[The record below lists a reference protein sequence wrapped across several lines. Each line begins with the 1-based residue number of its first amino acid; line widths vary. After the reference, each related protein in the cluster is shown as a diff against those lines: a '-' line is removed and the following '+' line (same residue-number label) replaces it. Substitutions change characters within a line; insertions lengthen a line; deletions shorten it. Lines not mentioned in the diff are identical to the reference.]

1 MWKGWLM
8 VQVRSERAGDHDG
21 IRRVN
26 ELAFEQ
32 PTEAD
37 LVDALRDSDAW
48 LPEFSLVAEDAGQVV
63 GHALFTIARLDGG
76 AEVLSLAP
84 MAVLPGHQRSGIGG
98 AMVREGL
105 ERARA
110 TDYPLVAVLG
120 HAEYY
125 PRFGFEQASAYGITT
140 PYDVPDEVWMV
151 LPLPRYDPSIRGEIV
166 YPPAFDSV

>member
-1 MWKGWLM
+1 M
-8 VQVRSERAGDHDG
+8 VQVRSERASDHDA
-21 IRRVN
+21 IRQVN

-48 LPEFSLVAEDAGQVV
+48 LPEFSLVAEETGAVV
-63 GHALFTIARLDGG
+63 GHALFTAARLDSGV
-76 AEVLSLAP
+76 EVLSLGP

-98 AMVREGL
+98 AMIRAGL

-110 TDYPLVAVLG
+110 TEYPLVAVLG

-125 PRFGFEQASAYGITT
+125 PRFGFEPASAYGIST
-140 PYDVPDEVWMV
+140 PYDVPDEFWMI
-151 LPLPRYDPSIRGEIV
+151 LPLPAYDPGIRGQIV